1 MTDPTPRQ
9 ENRSDFRGHPAS
21 LAPDVLLKQCTT
33 RRYKASGPGGQH
45 RNKVETA
52 VELTHTPT
60 GITAAATERRSQ
72 NDNQRAA
79 LKRLRLKLAID
90 HRCDT
95 DPSQPPSNL
104 WQSRVKDR
112 RIVLSADH
120 TDFPTLLAEALDT
133 LAALTH
139 NMPKT
144 ATVLGATSSQLIKLF
159 QKEPAALVK
168 VNHVRTAMGMHT
180 LK

>member
-9 ENRSDFRGHPAS
+9 HFQSHPAG
-21 LAPDVLLKQCTT
+21 LDPDDLLKQCTT

-52 VELTHTPT
+52 IELTHTPT

-72 NDNQRAA
+72 KDNQRVA
-79 LKRLRLKLAID
+79 LKRLRLKLAIE
-90 HRCDT
+90 HRCET
-95 DPSQPPSNL
+95 DAEQPPSNL

-112 RIVLSADH
+112 RIVLSAEH
-120 TDFPTLLAEALDT
+120 TDFPTLLAESLDT
-133 LAALTH
+133 LVALGH
-139 NMPKT
+139 DMPK
-144 ATVLGATSSQLIKLF
+144 AAIALGTTSSQLIKLF
-159 QKEPAALVK
+159 QKEPAAI
-168 VNHVRTAMGMHT
+168 VNVNDDRAARGMHG